1 MDAVATAR
9 LALDASGLDRG
20 LKSAQSSV
28 ASFAKQAGQALA
40 AGFAFNKIV
49 QGFAS
54 AIEKGDQLQDIAEKF
69 GVSASKLQLLG
80 NAASVF
86 GSGIEQVSAG
96 LNKLSLAQQKALAD
110 DTGLAKTFKE
120 VGISITDLKTMRPE
134 DILLRISDSF
144 ASGANNGRQFIIVNE
159 LLGKAQTDLIKVLN
173 QGSAAIIKQG
183 ESIGI
188 FTDEEIANLSEAS
201 DAIKLFENNV
211 TIGFG
216 KVAALINPLIGAFR
230 LLAQEISSVGGAMKD
245 LAGGQMQKA
254 SKELIPKIVSAAKNY
269 KGGLP
274 SLNPFAFGN
283 LVGGKFTGAFAQSN
297 QPKAKQASKTPVTP
311 VMTDDLEL
319 ASITEE
325 KKKQDKKLFHE
336 ELYDLQEASRLEASR
351 DKTLFDRMMRDA
363 EFNRDEKKRILALEK
378 GTAEKNRE
386 IIMRG
391 MEASGTILD
400 KARAS
405 AERLGNFNLVNQIDR
420 ERGKQQRETD
430 VSLLQGLGAR
440 PDSFGRRTNE
450 QVSALTQTEGNLQ
463 RSQNSELLKS
473 FTDMQGLVNRISAQ
487 IDKRLG
493 VPILRTAN

>member
-69 GVSASKLQLLG
+69 GISASKLQLLG

-86 GSGIEQVSAG
+86 GSNVEQVSAG
-96 LNKLSLAQQKALAD
+96 LNKLSLAQQKALAGD
-110 DTGLAKTFKE
+110 SGLQASFTE
-120 VGISITDLKTMRPE
+120 VGLSLEDLQKMKPE

-173 QGSAAIIKQG
+173 QGSTAIMEQG
-183 ESIGI
+183 EAMGVLS
-188 FTDEEIANLSEAS
+188 DDQIASLSEMS
-201 DAIKLFENNV
+201 DAIKTLQITLQNA
-211 TIGFG
+211 FG
-216 KVAALINPLIGAFR
+216 QMAVQIIPVRDAFLQFAEELTMVGYAAKT
-230 LLAQEISSVGGAMKD
+230 LLTGDLKGAM
-245 LAGGQMQKA
+245 AVIAAARESHAA
-254 SKELIPKIVSAAKNY
+254 SLK
-269 KGGLP
+269 
-274 SLNPFAFGN
+274 
-283 LVGGKFTGAFAQSN
+283 
-297 QPKAKQASKTPVTP
+297 PKAKQASKTP

-325 KKKQDKKLFHE
+325 KKKQDKKLFDE

-420 ERGKQQRETD
+420 ERNIQQRETD

>member
-69 GVSASKLQLLG
+69 GISASKLQLLG

-86 GSGIEQVSAG
+86 GSNVEQVSAG
-96 LNKLSLAQQKALAD
+96 LNKLSLAQQKALAG
-110 DTGLAKTFKE
+110 DTGLQSSFAE
-120 VGISITDLKTMRPE
+120 VGLSLEDLHKMKPE

-173 QGSAAIIKQG
+173 QGSAAIMEQG
-183 ESIGI
+183 EAMGVLS
-188 FTDEEIANLSEAS
+188 DDQIASLSEMS
-201 DAIKLFENNV
+201 DAIKTLQITLQNA
-211 TIGFG
+211 FG
-216 KVAALINPLIGAFR
+216 QMAVQIIPVRDAFLQFAEELTMVGYAAKT
-230 LLAQEISSVGGAMKD
+230 LLTGDLKGAM
-245 LAGGQMQKA
+245 AVIAAARESHAA
-254 SKELIPKIVSAAKNY
+254 SLK
-269 KGGLP
+269 
-274 SLNPFAFGN
+274 
-283 LVGGKFTGAFAQSN
+283 
-297 QPKAKQASKTPVTP
+297 PKAKQASKTP

-325 KKKQDKKLFHE
+325 KKKQDKKLYDE

-420 ERGKQQRETD
+420 ERAKQQRETD

>member
-86 GSGIEQVSAG
+86 GSNVEQVSAG
-96 LNKLSLAQQKALAD
+96 LNKLSLAQQKALAG
-110 DTGLAKTFKE
+110 DTGLQASFAE
-120 VGISITDLKTMRPE
+120 VGLSLEDLQKMKPE

-173 QGSAAIIKQG
+173 QGSTAIMEQG
-183 ESIGI
+183 EAMGVLS
-188 FTDEEIANLSEAS
+188 DDQIASLSEVS
-201 DAIKLFENNV
+201 DAMKTLQITVQNAFGQMAVFIVPVRDAFVQFAEELTMV
-211 TIGFG
+211 GF
-216 KVAALINPLIGAFR
+216 AAKTLLSGDLKGAMAVIGAAR
-230 LLAQEISSVGGAMKD
+230 ESHA
-245 LAGGQMQKA
+245 A
-254 SKELIPKIVSAAKNY
+254 SLK
-269 KGGLP
+269 
-274 SLNPFAFGN
+274 
-283 LVGGKFTGAFAQSN
+283 
-297 QPKAKQASKTPVTP
+297 PKAKPASKTP

-319 ASITEE
+319 GSITEE
-325 KKKQDKKLFHE
+325 KKKQDKKLFDE
-336 ELYDLQEASRLEASR
+336 ELYDLQEASKLEESR

-363 EFNRDEKKRILALEK
+363 EFSRDEKKRILALEK
-378 GTAEKNRE
+378 ETAEKNRE

-405 AERLGNFNLVNQIDR
+405 AERLGNFGLVRQIDQ
-420 ERGKQQRETD
+420 ERQQQQRQTD
-430 VSLLQGLGAR
+430 ISLLEGIGAS
-440 PDSFGRRTNE
+440 PGGRGFRKNE
-450 QVSALTQTEGNLQ
+450 QVQALTQTEGNLQ
-463 RSQNSELLKS
+463 RTQNTELLGS
-473 FTDMQGLVNRISAQ
+473 FNDMQKLVANILQ
-487 IDKRLG
+487 KVDDKLG
-493 VPILRTAN
+493 VPILRSAN

>member
-69 GVSASKLQLLG
+69 GISASKLQLLG

-86 GSGIEQVSAG
+86 GSNVEQVSAG
-96 LNKLSLAQQKALAD
+96 LNKLSLAQQKALAGD
-110 DTGLAKTFKE
+110 SGLQASFAE
-120 VGISITDLKTMRPE
+120 VGLSLEDLQKMKPE

-173 QGSAAIIKQG
+173 QGSTAIIEQG
-183 ESIGI
+183 ESMGVLS
-188 FTDEEIANLSEAS
+188 DDQIASLSEVS
-201 DAIKLFENNV
+201 DAMKTLQITVQNA
-211 TIGFG
+211 FG
-216 KVAALINPLIGAFR
+216 QMAVFIVPVRDAFVQFAEELTMVGYAAKT
-230 LLAQEISSVGGAMKD
+230 LLTGDLKGAM
-245 LAGGQMQKA
+245 AVIA
-254 SKELIPKIVSAAKNY
+254 SARESHAE
-269 KGGLP
+269 
-274 SLNPFAFGN
+274 SL
-283 LVGGKFTGAFAQSN
+283 K
-297 QPKAKQASKTPVTP
+297 PKAKQASKTPV
-311 VMTDDLEL
+311 MTDNVEL

-325 KKKQDKKLFHE
+325 KKKQDKKLFDE
-336 ELYDLQEASRLEASR
+336 ELYDLQEASRLEANR

-363 EFNRDEKKRILALEK
+363 EFSRDEKKRILALEK
-378 GTAEKNRE
+378 ETAQKNRE

-405 AERLGNFNLVNQIDR
+405 AERLGNFGLVRQIDQ
-420 ERGKQQRETD
+420 ERQQQQRQTD
-430 VSLLQGLGAR
+430 VSLLEGIGAS
-440 PDSFGRRTNE
+440 PGGFGFRKNE
-450 QVSALTQTEGNLQ
+450 QVQALTQTEGELQ
-463 RSQNSELLKS
+463 RTQNTELLGS
-473 FTDMQGLVNRISAQ
+473 FKDMQKLVTNILQ
-487 IDKRLG
+487 KVDDKLG
-493 VPILRTAN
+493 VPILRSAN

>member
-96 LNKLSLAQQKALAD
+96 LNKLSLAQQKALSGD
-110 DTGLAKTFKE
+110 SGLQASFAE
-120 VGISITDLKTMRPE
+120 VGLSLEDLQKMKPE

-173 QGSAAIIKQG
+173 QGSTAIIEQG
-183 ESIGI
+183 ESMGVLS
-188 FTDEEIANLSEAS
+188 DDQIASLSEVS
-201 DAIKLFENNV
+201 DAMKTLQITVQNA
-211 TIGFG
+211 FG
-216 KVAALINPLIGAFR
+216 QMAVFIVPVRDAFVQFAEELTMVGYAAKT
-230 LLAQEISSVGGAMKD
+230 LLTGDLKGAM
-245 LAGGQMQKA
+245 AV
-254 SKELIPKIVSAAKNY
+254 IAAARESHAE
-269 KGGLP
+269 
-274 SLNPFAFGN
+274 SL
-283 LVGGKFTGAFAQSN
+283 K
-297 QPKAKQASKTPVTP
+297 PKARQASKTPV
-311 VMTDDLEL
+311 MTDNVEL

-325 KKKQDKKLFHE
+325 KKKQDKKLFDE

-363 EFNRDEKKRILALEK
+363 EFSRDEKKRILALEK
-378 GTAEKNRE
+378 ETAQKNRE

-405 AERLGNFNLVNQIDR
+405 AERLGNFGLVRQIDQ
-420 ERGKQQRETD
+420 ERQQQQRQTD
-430 VSLLQGLGAR
+430 ISLLEGIGAS
-440 PDSFGRRTNE
+440 PSGFGFRKNE
-450 QVSALTQTEGNLQ
+450 QVQALTQTEGELQ
-463 RSQNSELLKS
+463 RTQNKELLGS
-473 FTDMQGLVNRISAQ
+473 FKDMQRLVTNILQ
-487 IDKRLG
+487 KVDDKLG
-493 VPILRTAN
+493 VPILRSAN

>member
-96 LNKLSLAQQKALAD
+96 LNKLSLAQQKALAGD
-110 DTGLAKTFKE
+110 SGLQASFTE
-120 VGISITDLKTMRPE
+120 VGLSLEDLQKMKPE

-173 QGSAAIIKQG
+173 QGSTAIMEQG
-183 ESIGI
+183 ESMGVLS
-188 FTDEEIANLSEAS
+188 DDQIASLSEMS
-201 DAIKLFENNV
+201 DAIKTLQITLQNA
-211 TIGFG
+211 FG
-216 KVAALINPLIGAFR
+216 QMAVQIIPVRDAFLQFAEELTMVGYAAKT
-230 LLAQEISSVGGAMKD
+230 LLTGDLKGAM
-245 LAGGQMQKA
+245 AVIA
-254 SKELIPKIVSAAKNY
+254 SARESHAA
-269 KGGLP
+269 
-274 SLNPFAFGN
+274 SL
-283 LVGGKFTGAFAQSN
+283 K
-297 QPKAKQASKTPVTP
+297 PKAKQASKTP

-325 KKKQDKKLFHE
+325 KKKQDKKLFDE

-420 ERGKQQRETD
+420 ERNIQQRETD

>member
-69 GVSASKLQLLG
+69 GISASKLQLLG

-86 GSGIEQVSAG
+86 GSNVEQVSAG
-96 LNKLSLAQQKALAD
+96 LNKLSLAQQKALAGD
-110 DTGLAKTFKE
+110 SGLQASFTE
-120 VGISITDLKTMRPE
+120 VGLSLEDLQKMKPE

-173 QGSAAIIKQG
+173 QGSTAIMEQG
-183 ESIGI
+183 EAMGVLS
-188 FTDEEIANLSEAS
+188 DDQIASLSEMS
-201 DAIKLFENNV
+201 DAIKTLQITLQNAFGQMAVQIIPVRDAFLQFAEELTMV
-211 TIGFG
+211 GF
-216 KVAALINPLIGAFR
+216 AAKT
-230 LLAQEISSVGGAMKD
+230 LLTGDLKGAM
-245 LAGGQMQKA
+245 AVIAAARESHAA
-254 SKELIPKIVSAAKNY
+254 SLK
-269 KGGLP
+269 
-274 SLNPFAFGN
+274 
-283 LVGGKFTGAFAQSN
+283 
-297 QPKAKQASKTPVTP
+297 PKAKQASKTP

-325 KKKQDKKLFHE
+325 KKKQDKKLYDE

-420 ERGKQQRETD
+420 ERATQQRETD

>member
-69 GVSASKLQLLG
+69 GISASKLQLLG

-86 GSGIEQVSAG
+86 GSNVEQVSAG
-96 LNKLSLAQQKALAD
+96 LNKLSLAQQKALAGD
-110 DTGLAKTFKE
+110 SGLQASFTE
-120 VGISITDLKTMRPE
+120 VGLSLEDLQKMKPE

-173 QGSAAIIKQG
+173 QGSTAIMEQG
-183 ESIGI
+183 EAMGVLS
-188 FTDEEIANLSEAS
+188 DDQIASLSEMS
-201 DAIKLFENNV
+201 DAIKTLQITLQNA
-211 TIGFG
+211 FG
-216 KVAALINPLIGAFR
+216 QMAVQIIPVRDAFLQFAEELTMVGYAAKT
-230 LLAQEISSVGGAMKD
+230 LLTGDLKGAM
-245 LAGGQMQKA
+245 AVIA
-254 SKELIPKIVSAAKNY
+254 SARESHAE
-269 KGGLP
+269 
-274 SLNPFAFGN
+274 SL
-283 LVGGKFTGAFAQSN
+283 K
-297 QPKAKQASKTPVTP
+297 PKAKQASKTP

-325 KKKQDKKLFHE
+325 KKKQDKKLYDE

-420 ERGKQQRETD
+420 ERAKQQRETD

>member
-69 GVSASKLQLLG
+69 GISASKLQLLG

-86 GSGIEQVSAG
+86 GSNVEQVSAG
-96 LNKLSLAQQKALAD
+96 LNKLSLAQQKALAGD
-110 DTGLAKTFKE
+110 SGLQASFTE
-120 VGISITDLKTMRPE
+120 VGLSLEDLQKMKPE

-173 QGSAAIIKQG
+173 QGSTAIMEQG
-183 ESIGI
+183 EAMGVLS
-188 FTDEEIANLSEAS
+188 DDQIASLSEMS
-201 DAIKLFENNV
+201 DAIKTLQITLQNA
-211 TIGFG
+211 FG
-216 KVAALINPLIGAFR
+216 QMAVQIIPVRDAFLQFAEELTMVGYAAKT
-230 LLAQEISSVGGAMKD
+230 LLTGDLKGAM
-245 LAGGQMQKA
+245 AVIA
-254 SKELIPKIVSAAKNY
+254 SARESHAA
-269 KGGLP
+269 
-274 SLNPFAFGN
+274 SL
-283 LVGGKFTGAFAQSN
+283 K
-297 QPKAKQASKTPVTP
+297 PKAKQASKTP

-325 KKKQDKKLFHE
+325 KKKQDKKLFDE

-420 ERGKQQRETD
+420 ERAKQQRETD

-473 FTDMQGLVNRISAQ
+473 FTDMQALVNRISAQ